1 MARPKRNDLQK
12 VTLNVREGDME
23 KMAQL
28 FPDLGA
34 GPAVRQL
41 ISAFVDKHFVQP
53 NPVQQPSVEV

>member
-23 KMAQL
+23 KMVHP

-34 GPAVRQL
+34 GPAVRQF

-53 NPVQQPSVEV
+53 NPVQQPHVEV

>member
-12 VTLNVREGDME
+12 VTLNIREGDME

-53 NPVQQPSVEV
+53 NPVQQPPVEV

>member
-12 VTLNVREGDME
+12 VTLNIREGDME

-41 ISAFVDKHFVQP
+41 ITAFVDKHYI
-53 NPVQQPSVEV
+53 QPSSVPSPSIEV